1 MSSDHNHAHNHAA
14 GANEKSL
21 RIALALTALFL
32 VVEVVAGLVTQ
43 SLALLSDAAHMFTD
57 VAALAIAL
65 VAIQIGKRPADKRR
79 TFGYY
84 RFEILAAAFNAIL
97 LFLVA
102 IYIVV
107 EAWKRLFSPVEIQS
121 STMLAVAVL
130 GLIVNV
136 ISMRLLSQGKDS
148 SLNVK
153 GAYLEV
159 WADMLGSVGVILG
172 ALVIWF
178 TGWAWVD
185 SLVAVAIG
193 VWVLPRTWLLLRSS
207 LHILLEG
214 VPEDVDIDAVERTIL
229 AVPGVLSIHDLH
241 VWSLTSGKPSLTV
254 HAVVDPAIGTETEVV
269 PAIRRALFKTH
280 NIAHTTVQCERVPC
294 EPLPWAEHFNG
305 RGEVGQGHA
314 DHDHDQAHK
323 H

>member
-178 TGWAWVD
+178 TGWTWVD

-193 VWVLPRTWLLLRSS
+193 VWVLPRTWVLLKSS

-229 AVPGVLSIHDLH
+229 AVPSVLSIHDLH

-254 HAVVDPAIGTETEVV
+254 HAVVDPVIDAETEVV
-269 PAIRRALFKTH
+269 PAIRRALFETH

>member
-1 MSSDHNHAHNHAA
+1 MSSDHNHAA

-32 VVEVVAGLVTQ
+32 AVEVVAGLVTQ

-193 VWVLPRTWLLLRSS
+193 VWVLPRTWVLLKSS
-207 LHILLEG
+207 LNILLEG

-254 HAVVDPAIGTETEVV
+254 HAVVDPVIDAETEVV
-269 PAIRRALFKTH
+269 PAIRRALIDAH
-280 NIAHTTVQCERVPC
+280 RIGHTTVQCERVPC
-294 EPLPWAEHFNG
+294 EPLPWAAHFEG
-305 RGEVGQGHA
+305 RGDVGEGHA
-314 DHDHDQAHK
+314 DHDHDHAPDQAHK